1 MSLVFR
7 FMCKFFD
14 EITFL
19 TQYVGSKVLCYCVY
33 GVLFVASSDFS
44 VI

>member
-1 MSLVFR
+1 MSLIFR
-7 FMCKFFD
+7 FMCKLFN

-19 TQYVGSKVLCYCVY
+19 TQYVGSRVLVGSVY